1 MTRFTGHLQLTKRG
15 PTMPKY
21 NRYQRTAKYSDEFKA
36 TAVLLSHLDECTVK
50 SVAEDLDIHPVQL
63 SIWRKQYRD
72 GEIVSDKRKKVI
84 KVPTSLK
91 ESQKVEVLQLEIERL
106 KVENDI
112 LKKWQRFLAEQRQKN
127 SNS

>member
-1 MTRFTGHLQLTKRG
+1 MA
-15 PTMPKY
+15 KY
-21 NRYQRTAKYSDEFKA
+21 NRYQRTAKYSDEFKT

-63 SIWRKQYRD
+63 SIWRRQYKE
-72 GEIVSDKRKKVI
+72 GEIVSDKRKKII
-84 KVPTSLK
+84 KVPASLK
-91 ESQKVEVLQLEIERL
+91 ESQKVEVLQLEIQRL

>member
-1 MTRFTGHLQLTKRG
+1 MA
-15 PTMPKY
+15 KY
-21 NRYQRTAKYSDEFKA
+21 NRYQRTAKYSDDFKT

-63 SIWRKQYRD
+63 SIWRRQYKE
-72 GEIVSDKRKKVI
+72 GVIVSDKRKRVI
-84 KVPTSLK
+84 KAPTSLK
-91 ESQKVEVLQLEIERL
+91 ESQKVEALQLEVERL

-112 LKKWQRFLAEQRQKN
+112 LKKWQRFLAEKRQKN

>member
-1 MTRFTGHLQLTKRG
+1 MA
-15 PTMPKY
+15 KY

-36 TAVLLSHLDECTVK
+36 TAVLLSHLDACTVK

-63 SIWRKQYRD
+63 SIWRRQYREGD
-72 GEIVSDKRKKVI
+72 IVSDKRKKVV
-84 KVPTSLK
+84 KMTASLG
-91 ESQKVEVLQLEIERL
+91 ESQKVEVLEAEIERL